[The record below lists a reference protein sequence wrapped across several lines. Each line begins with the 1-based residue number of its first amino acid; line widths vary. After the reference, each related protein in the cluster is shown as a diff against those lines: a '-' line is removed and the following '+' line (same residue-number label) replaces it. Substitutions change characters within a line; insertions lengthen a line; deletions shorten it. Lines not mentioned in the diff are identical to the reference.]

1 MCWICDA
8 YGDPEYGNGLWYLN
22 PRNHSR
28 QMYKLRKP
36 DERVKTYGE
45 DPEAEGGRRLEEMME
60 MRFEDPKRFAQLVE
74 ETNANSGGGIIQ
86 TGQVLPLQ
94 DALIVADL
102 AYPIASM
109 MCMCRLRMRA
119 TEETNEHE
127 YSCTGLGVGMLKW
140 ERWPERY
147 KGGVNFMS
155 PDEAK
160 EWLTKWNKKGLVHL
174 IMTFGGSYLGGI
186 CNCDYPDCSAIRR
199 RLDYGFTEQC
209 LKSHYVAVVD
219 YDICNGCGVCVQ
231 RCQFGALK
239 FEVTTTKANIDP
251 FRCFGCGLCETG
263 CPRGAISLVDRVS
276 LPALREVW

>member
-1 MCWICDA
+1 MCWVCDA
-8 YGDPEYGNGLWYLN
+8 YGDPKYGNGLWYLN

-36 DERVKTYGE
+36 SEKVKVYGE
-45 DPEAEGGRRLEEMME
+45 DPEAQGGRRLEEMMQV
-60 MRFEDPKRFAQLVE
+60 RFEDPKRFAQLVE
-74 ETNANSGGGIIQ
+74 ETNANPGGGILQI
-86 TGQVLPLQ
+86 GQVLPLQ

-102 AYPIASM
+102 AYPIAGM

-239 FEVTTTKANIDP
+239 FEVTTSKANIDP